1 MKLLGMN
8 LVVPAENFA
17 SAKNET
23 NFTIKLNIWQIFFLL
38 RISMEK
44 KKSLAMFLRFAVAN
58 DPSSRKRVER
68 EEKKQPMQLEVVH
81 TTCYS

>member
-1 MKLLGMN
+1 
-8 LVVPAENFA
+8 
-17 SAKNET
+17 
-23 NFTIKLNIWQIFFLL
+23 
-38 RISMEK
+38 MEK

>member
-1 MKLLGMN
+1 MN
-8 LVVPAENFA
+8 SKDIEGLSLHGLITKPFR
-17 SAKNET
+17 KN
-23 NFTIKLNIWQIFFLL
+23 LIFFFYSEFSIE
-38 RISMEK
+38 RKK

-68 EEKKQPMQLEVVH
+68 KEQKQPMQLEVVH